1 MAQAHTAFR
10 FSSTEAVVVFSTS
23 AFIWWTFLSFI
34 ILSLACDS
42 ALSMAVLDE
51 LPGLEVQI
59 IVNRTPVKEYD
70 DDEEEVVDKTVTR
83 YIEAESEAEFEV
95 RLKFQSMFNISA
107 KHSVAAEVLLD
118 GKYGNGVVL

>member
-1 MAQAHTAFR
+1 
-10 FSSTEAVVVFSTS
+10 
-23 AFIWWTFLSFI
+23 
-34 ILSLACDS
+34 
-42 ALSMAVLDE
+42 MAVLDE

-59 IVNRTPVKEYD
+59 IVNKTPVKEYD
-70 DDEEEVVDKTVTR
+70 DNEEEVVDKTVTR

-118 GKYGNGVVL
+118 GKYGNGVVLRKEKELSLRYTELYTIASATEVEAGKYFDRNFCFLKLDTG